1 MEIFNSFK
9 LINYSTLI
17 FIKMKVKYFISTIII
32 SLLFT
37 AVTCNDSD
45 HELILYIKNASSIPL
60 IVNAYTGISIENG
73 GINLNIDDKVFLQS
87 ETASIKDLQG
97 FITMY
102 DSVIVKSANDGS
114 VLLKYINNNDPSD
127 NEFWQVDNWEEV
139 AIDGDIYE
147 YTYEYTFTI
156 DDDDF

>member
-17 FIKMKVKYFISTIII
+17 FIRKKVKYFISTIII

-45 HELILYIKNASSIPL
+45 HELFLYIKNASSIPL
-60 IVNAYTGISIENG
+60 IVNAYTGIKIENG
-73 GINLNIDDKVFLQS
+73 GININIDDKVFLQS

-114 VLLKYINNNDPSD
+114 VLLKYINNNDPAD

-139 AIDGDIYE
+139 AIDGGIYE

>member
-1 MEIFNSFK
+1 MNFK
-9 LINYSTLI
+9 LLI
-17 FIKMKVKYFISTIII
+17 PI
-32 SLLFT
+32 LLLMLLLT
-37 AVTCNDSD
+37 AVECNNGDTAMIFYFQNNSSKD
-45 HELILYIKNASSIPL
+45 LIINTYPSRTSSNPL
-60 IVNAYTGISIENG
+60 EVNVN
-73 GINLNIDDKVFLQS
+73 NKVFFESMS
-87 ETASIKDLQG
+87 ETVKDPKG
-97 FITMY
+97 FLDFY